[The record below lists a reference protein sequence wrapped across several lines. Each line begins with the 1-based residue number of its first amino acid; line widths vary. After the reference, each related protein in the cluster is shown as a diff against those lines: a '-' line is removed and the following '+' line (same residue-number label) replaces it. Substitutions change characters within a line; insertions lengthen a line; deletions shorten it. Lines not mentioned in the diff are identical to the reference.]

1 MVQRMKGVSFSLSL
15 DPISWANLLLIRV
28 IAQSLDTA
36 GLGQLISVQS
46 VERSGGDWYLWV
58 RTGDT
63 ERSRLCRY
71 PAKSISINGISLDH
85 FLEDIVTKGI

>member
-15 DPISWANLLLIRV
+15 DPISWANRLLIQV

-58 RTGDT
+58 QLGNK
-63 ERSRLCRY
+63 ERSRLCKY
-71 PAKSISINGISLDH
+71 PAKDILINGVPLDH
-85 FLEDIVTKGI
+85 FLADIVTKGI